1 MKNSILNK
9 PSFRYIFEIIVIVF
23 SVTLSFYI
31 QDVLNDREKIELKNK
46 GLEGVLI
53 ELEKDNKFY
62 GFTDFYNKQR
72 INCIDSLFNLSY
84 EFKPKYISGMWS
96 NYGMTFVE
104 YIFLN
109 KFKKGNSHIEIK
121 NETILRQIE
130 KNKKPVIFISGH
142 FANFELMSME
152 ITKKNIP
159 LATIYRPLNNFFLN
173 PFMEFLRKKYVCPNQ
188 IKKGINGVRETIN
201 YIKNKHSIALM
212 IDQRVSEGEE
222 IIFFNKIA
230 LTTTLPA
237 QLSTKFN
244 LDIIPVFIERD
255 KNNNFIIE
263 FQRPIDPNKFKNKLE
278 LTKELNNVLEKMI
291 ARNPHQWIWT
301 HNRWK

>member
-1 MKNSILNK
+1 MIKIINYLLQSILIY
-9 PSFRYIFEIIVIVF
+9 SFFLVGILLRLNMSRKLFSFLFVYIGPIFKSKKIINRNLDIF
-23 SVTLSFYI
+23 SK
-31 QDVLNDREKIELKNK
+31 KISSQNRKK
-46 GLEGVLI
+46 I
-53 ELEKDNKFY
+53 
-62 GFTDFYNKQR
+62 
-72 INCIDSLFNLSY
+72 INN
-84 EFKPKYISGMWS
+84 MWK
-96 NYGMTFVE
+96 NYGKTFIE
-104 YIFLN
+104 YIFLDYFRKN
-109 KFKKGNSHIEIK
+109 NSHTVIIGEENLSQIIK
-121 NETILRQIE
+121 
-130 KNKKPVIFISGH
+130 KNKQVIFISGH